1 MTRRIAR
8 DLAPSLLLACGI
20 VAAQSAQSTWSALAG
35 ALLLAFSLLA
45 ADALAA
51 RMHGASPLPSPAA
64 VVLSVACVFAG
75 CIAMLREA
83 GHADSLMPVFGLGA
97 WVVLFMPGGS
107 RRNACVINASSG
119 SRT

>member
-1 MTRRIAR
+1 MTQKIIR

-35 ALLLAFSLLA
+35 TLLLALALLA
-45 ADALAA
+45 ADALATRLHGTAA
-51 RMHGASPLPSPAA
+51 RPSIAA
-64 VVLSVACVFAG
+64 MILAVACVFAG
-75 CIAMLREA
+75 SIALLREP
-83 GHADSLMPVFGLGA
+83 GHAASLIPVFGLGA

-107 RRNACVINASSG
+107 RRSACVLNGSSR